1 MLLTKKVKVKWS
13 PCGKN
18 YYEELGYKFTKF
30 YDEFEVKI
38 EDLQKNSRVKVEC
51 LCDKCG
57 RKLNWRYCD
66 YTTSVKENGE
76 TYCRTCSY
84 MNSYIN
90 KPTFISFAQW
100 CIDSD
105 RQDVLDRWDYELN
118 DCEPKE
124 VSYASHNKKYW
135 FKCNNH
141 PWHKSELKNI
151 VALTTG
157 GQTHIKCKQCN
168 SIAQYI
174 IDNFPN
180 KDLYDVWDKEK
191 NGDLDPWETS
201 RNKKIK
207 IWIKCQ
213 EKEKHKSYNMNCYNF
228 TNGHRC
234 PICSKEKSVSIIEE
248 KTKTYLEELGY
259 EVLTEHKCTIKPIN
273 PKTKMPMPYD
283 NEIILPNGKHLV
295 IEVHGQQHYNNNFYK
310 SMCNLK
316 EEEANNLLHQRQLYD
331 RYKRIYAKHMGYG
344 YLEIPFTAYKGKN
357 KEQYKELI
365 NNKIKEM
372 LKD

>member
-13 PCGKN
+13 PCGKKH
-18 YYEELGYKFTKF
+18 YEELGYKFTKF

-66 YTTSVKENGE
+66 YTSSVKENGE

-118 DCEPKE
+118 DCEPNE

-151 VALTTG
+151 VTLTTG
-157 GQTHIKCKQCN
+157 
-168 SIAQYI
+168 
-174 IDNFPN
+174 
-180 KDLYDVWDKEK
+180 
-191 NGDLDPWETS
+191 
-201 RNKKIK
+201 
-207 IWIKCQ
+207 
-213 EKEKHKSYNMNCYNF
+213 
-228 TNGHRC
+228 
-234 PICSKEKSVSIIEE
+234 
-248 KTKTYLEELGY
+248 
-259 EVLTEHKCTIKPIN
+259 
-273 PKTKMPMPYD
+273 
-283 NEIILPNGKHLV
+283 
-295 IEVHGQQHYNNNFYK
+295 
-310 SMCNLK
+310 
-316 EEEANNLLHQRQLYD
+316 
-331 RYKRIYAKHMGYG
+331 
-344 YLEIPFTAYKGKN
+344 
-357 KEQYKELI
+357 EQ
-365 NNKIKEM
+365 
-372 LKD
+372 